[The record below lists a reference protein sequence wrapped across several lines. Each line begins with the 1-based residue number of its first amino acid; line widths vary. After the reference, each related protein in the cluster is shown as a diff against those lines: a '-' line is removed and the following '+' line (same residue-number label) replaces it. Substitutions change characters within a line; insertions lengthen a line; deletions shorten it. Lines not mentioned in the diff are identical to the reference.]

1 MFRSLDD
8 KDKNFKVLEDALGE
22 KIEIL
27 TPEEINSL
35 KWLSGWEL
43 ETIENIANI
52 IKKVKEK

>member
-1 MFRSLDD
+1 MDY